1 MLTITLSQLS
11 PSIYELQSVPTM
23 TVFDGMTYLIELEKA
38 FQMENLSGTVTLSI
52 TDSVTKAEKY
62 VDFFPL
68 GKGLASEL
76 LTYIEKKLAQT
87 YPDRLE
93 ERERL
98 MDELSD
104 ALMESMTSL
113 PSVPTLVRIGT
124 TSYGVAT
131 KESTISHIHQ
141 SRPSK
146 RKQMRWLFLVVPL
159 VCLLLAGAGVSGWYV
174 INQVQSDKGRVA
186 TNDSSATEADYFE
199 RAKKDSSEA
208 NLKEIEEELV
218 ANKAFDVLKKFN
230 HAYPTPE
237 GMFDL
242 AFHEK
247 EWQVVLDTPL
257 SFFSKDRQRMMAYAH
272 IQLGELSETLKQ
284 TDVGSSNSHLK
295 EATVLNDTIK
305 DDQLTTAIE
314 ATYFY
319 NGLYLLE
326 KGDIKSAESLEKT
339 ITHADYPELLATAKI
354 LVERIE
360 SLKKDKKMEESKNW
374 VTVLST
380 IGKEYRQDNDTK

>member
-11 PSIYELQSVPTM
+11 PSIYELESVPTM
-23 TVFDGMTYLIELEKA
+23 TVFDGMTYLIELDKA
-38 FQMENLSGTVTLSI
+38 FQTESLSGTVTLSI
-52 TDSVTKAEKY
+52 TDNETKGEKY

-124 TSYGVAT
+124 TGYGVAT
-131 KESTISHIHQ
+131 KESTISPIHQ

-146 RKQMRWLFLVVPL
+146 RKQVRWLFLVVPL
-159 VCLLLAGAGVSGWYV
+159 VCVLLAGAGVGGWYV
-174 INQVQSDKGRVA
+174 TNQILSDKRRVA
-186 TNDSSATEADYFE
+186 TSDSSVTEVDYFE

-208 NLKEIEEELV
+208 NLKEIEAELV
-218 ANKAFDVLKKFN
+218 ANKSFDVLKEFN

-237 GMFDL
+237 GTFDL

-257 SFFSKDRQRMMAYAH
+257 AFFSKDRQRMMAYAH

-284 TDVGSSNSHLK
+284 TNVDSSDNHLK
-295 EATVLNDTIK
+295 EATTLNATLK

-326 KGDIKSAESLEKT
+326 KGDVKSAESLKKT

-360 SLKKDKKMEESKNW
+360 TLKNDKK
-374 VTVLST
+374 
-380 IGKEYRQDNDTK
+380 NDEAAN

>member
-52 TDSVTKAEKY
+52 TDSVTKDEKY

-124 TSYGVAT
+124 TGYGVAT
-131 KESTISHIHQ
+131 KESTISPIHQ

-159 VCLLLAGAGVSGWYV
+159 VCVLLAGAGVGGWYV
-174 INQVQSDKGRVA
+174 TNQILSDKGRVA
-186 TNDSSATEADYFE
+186 TSDSSVAEADYFE

-208 NLKEIEEELV
+208 NLKEIEAELV
-218 ANKAFDVLKKFN
+218 ANKAFDVLKEFN
-230 HAYPTPE
+230 YAYPTPE
-237 GMFDL
+237 GTFDL

-257 SFFSKDRQRMMAYAH
+257 AFFSKDRQRMMAYAH

-284 TDVGSSNSHLK
+284 TNVDSSDNHLK
-295 EATVLNDTIK
+295 EATTLNATLK
-305 DDQLTTAIE
+305 DGQLTTAIE

-326 KGDIKSAESLEKT
+326 KGDVKSAESLKKT

-360 SLKKDKKMEESKNW
+360 TLKNDKKNDEAANW
-374 VTVLST
+374 TMVLST